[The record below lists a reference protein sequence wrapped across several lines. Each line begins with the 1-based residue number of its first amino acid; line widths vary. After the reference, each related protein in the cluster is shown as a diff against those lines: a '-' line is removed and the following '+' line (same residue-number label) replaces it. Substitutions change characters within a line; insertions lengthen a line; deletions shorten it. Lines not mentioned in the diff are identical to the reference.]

1 MATLTI
7 KYDGRNPIFKQVLD
21 LFVALGGTI
30 SDEKSES
37 SNSMMIEKVRQGRED
52 FKNGNYKVIKTE
64 DIWK

>member
-30 SDEKSES
+30 SDENETT
-37 SNSMMIEKVRQGRED
+37 SNAIMVEKIRQGRED

>member
-37 SNSMMIEKVRQGRED
+37 SNSMMIEKIRQGRED

>member
-37 SNSMMIEKVRQGRED
+37 LNSMMIEKIRQGRED

>member
-1 MATLTI
+1 MATHTI

-37 SNSMMIEKVRQGRED
+37 SNSMMIEKIRQGRED

>member
-21 LFVALGGTI
+21 LFVALGGSI

-37 SNSMMIEKVRQGRED
+37 SNSMMIEKIRQGRED

>member
-7 KYDGRNPIFKQVLD
+7 KYDGRHPIFKQVLD

-37 SNSMMIEKVRQGRED
+37 SNSMMIEKIRQGRED

>member
-30 SDEKSES
+30 YDEKSAS
-37 SNSMMIEKVRQGRED
+37 SNAMMIEKIRQGRED
-52 FKNGNYKVIKTE
+52 FKSGNYKVIKTE

>member
-30 SDEKSES
+30 SDEKSTS
-37 SNSMMIEKVRQGRED
+37 SNAMMEKIRQGRED

>member
-7 KYDGRNPIFKQVLD
+7 EYDGRNPIFKQVLD

-37 SNSMMIEKVRQGRED
+37 SNSMMIEKIRQGRED

>member
-37 SNSMMIEKVRQGRED
+37 SNSMMIEKIRQGRED

-64 DIWK
+64 DLWK